1 MVFWLKKLLG
11 ITNKNQVGEVKFERP
26 IESNIFEAY
35 EKGVSLYR
43 KKRHDEALALLD
55 VAADAGL
62 VYAYHWQA
70 LCLQYLD
77 FHLDAIDAFSKY
89 IDLIQ
94 SFDPFE
100 AESNICNAVFCRSN
114 SYTVVGDDTNAIA
127 DIDTA
132 VVLFEREIKRNDCYD
147 KNAKDMGYDNMMQM
161 LEYTK
166 ASKVMM
172 SELHFRSSHTDPSDL
187 LRRKRQ

>member
-77 FHLDAIDAFSKY
+77 FHLDAIDAFKY
-89 IDLIQ
+89 
-94 SFDPFE
+94 SRK
-100 AESNICNAVFCRSN
+100 SNLVVCSSNRSEQLGH
-114 SYTVVGDDTNAIA
+114 VGEQGGGGLVGLGSQP
-127 DIDTA
+127 
-132 VVLFEREIKRNDCYD
+132 VVL
-147 KNAKDMGYDNMMQM
+147 AKAPQDFDAV
-161 LEYTK
+161 E
-166 ASKVMM
+166 
-172 SELHFRSSHTDPSDL
+172 FRRV
-187 LRRKRQ
+187 RR